1 MSSTAWF
8 HLSWEAATAVGTK
21 PRLDIGF
28 VIFGHGRNSP
38 VPRISPHGDLQEV
51 GICSKFSTQLPVRLL
66 HLPGLMSRQ
75 FLDRYDAGKRLAFA
89 LHRLSFEHPV
99 VLALP
104 RGGVPIGYEIARVL
118 GAPVDVFIVRKVG
131 VPGCREVAMGALA
144 SGGIQILDA
153 HLIRRL
159 GIPAEAV
166 DVVVAEE
173 MRELAR
179 REARYGAGH
188 APPLLRG
195 RTVILVDDG
204 LATGFTMRAA
214 VQAARKQQPARIVV
228 AAPVASREAVAMLER
243 EADEVVCLDVPEPFR
258 PVGSWYARFDQTTDD
273 EVRDLLDR
281 AHSGERLAG

>member
-1 MSSTAWF
+1 M
-8 HLSWEAATAVGTK
+8 
-21 PRLDIGF
+21 
-28 VIFGHGRNSP
+28 GR
-38 VPRISPHGDLQEV
+38 E
-51 GICSKFSTQLPVRLL
+51 
-66 HLPGLMSRQ
+66 
-75 FLDRYDAGKRLAFA
+75 FLDRYDAGKKLAFA
-89 LHRLSFEHPV
+89 LQRLASEHPV
-99 VLALP
+99 ILALP
-104 RGGVPIGYEIARVL
+104 RGGVPIGYEIGRVL
-118 GAPVDVFIVRKVG
+118 GAPVDLFIVRKIG

-153 HLIRRL
+153 HLIKRL
-159 GIPAEAV
+159 GIPAQAV
-166 DVVVAEE
+166 DLVVAEE

-228 AAPVASREAVAMLER
+228 AAPVGSRQAVAMLEQ
-243 EADEVVCLDVPEPFR
+243 EADEVVCLSVPEHFTS
-258 PVGSWYARFDQTTDD
+258 VGSWYGRFDQTTDD

-281 AHSGERLAG
+281 VRTRERLAG